1 MKLQEGTSA
10 IKSCLIKGNN
20 TWLNHFRNLLGQPPD
35 DNNTVIRNQHEIEGL
50 RIDIGPFSM
59 DEYKAAKSKISEEN
73 LEVRMALFL
82 KY

>member
-1 MKLQEGTSA
+1 LFFERIADPDPLKIRAERGSQIADLAPSDIRRILQ
-10 IKSCLIKGNN
+10 
-20 TWLNHFRNLLGQPPD
+20 
-35 DNNTVIRNQHEIEGL
+35 
-50 RIDIGPFSM
+50 IDTGPFSM